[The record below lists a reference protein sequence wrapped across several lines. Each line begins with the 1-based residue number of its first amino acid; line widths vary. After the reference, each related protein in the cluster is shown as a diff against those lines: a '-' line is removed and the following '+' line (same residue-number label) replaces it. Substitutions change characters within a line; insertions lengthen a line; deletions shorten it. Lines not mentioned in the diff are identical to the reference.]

1 MEDLA
6 NMARR
11 SRSVPT
17 VGLTAME
24 NIVRGHFEE
33 SPLVDSHMLDG
44 EIDLNILADIV
55 NGHMLESVSPV
66 R

>member
-11 SRSVPT
+11 SRIVPT
-17 VGLTAME
+17 VGLTAMG
-24 NIVRGHFEE
+24 NIVRGYFEQ

-44 EIDLNILADIV
+44 EVDLAIRLA
-55 NGHMLESVSPV
+55 HAWETS
-66 R
+66 